1 MAKFKHNKKRNTA
14 FIYESLV
21 VELTKAV
28 LSNDKKQQTIIKK
41 VIKEHF
47 SKNSALVKDLRI
59 YQAITTSRG
68 ISASTAEKIITEAKN
83 QKSAIDSKELFNEQN
98 ALLESVN
105 KFLPLSFFSNFIP
118 NYKNLASV
126 CQIFNSSV
134 PIKSRVLLEQEIIDF
149 MSSDL
154 TSEKEMLPIDSLTY
168 KVFAEKFNKEYK
180 EGLLGEQRELL
191 EKYITSFKDN
201 GLELK
206 MYLEEE
212 IGRLKNSIQIIIS
225 ENTLEDDDAHKV
237 KLAQVG
243 EILNKFAQE
252 PPNENMLKKVIS
264 IQSLVHE
271 IQNNVD

>member
-1 MAKFKHNKKRNTA
+1 
-14 FIYESLV
+14 
-21 VELTKAV
+21 
-28 LSNDKKQQTIIKK
+28 
-41 VIKEHF
+41 
-47 SKNSALVKDLRI
+47 
-59 YQAITTSRG
+59 
-68 ISASTAEKIITEAKN
+68 
-83 QKSAIDSKELFNEQN
+83 
-98 ALLESVN
+98 
-105 KFLPLSFFSNFIP
+105 
-118 NYKNLASV
+118 
-126 CQIFNSSV
+126 
-134 PIKSRVLLEQEIIDF
+134 
-149 MSSDL
+149 
-154 TSEKEMLPIDSLTY
+154 MLPIDSLTY